1 MKLLK
6 ILLVYFISQLLTV
19 QRTILELL
27 CNYGKVKLEITLR
40 WTEKNSVFKLY
51 MHDITESELKNF
63 NDILQKVYS
72 KRSVDYICIMNEMV

>member
-19 QRTILELL
+19 QRTVLELL

-63 NDILQKVYS
+63 KIFFKKFIQSEV
-72 KRSVDYICIMNEMV
+72 